1 MSAYLFD
8 QFSVHFFQKIFR
20 NIDEIKEMFDAL
32 KESLQERVLRD
43 WPLISGVGDILFE
56 FFDLDGEK
64 GQKFQQE
71 VSNWVAKDTDA
82 FKEIKRFC
90 DLPNDMLK
98 MKEAISEAQSDPR
111 LKKQT
116 FKNIMTVI
124 FQTMP
129 RYPMLLTQLI
139 KYTDK
144 G

>member
-1 MSAYLFD
+1 
-8 QFSVHFFQKIFR
+8 
-20 NIDEIKEMFDAL
+20 MFDAL

-64 GQKFQQE
+64 GQKFQRE

-90 DLPNDMLK
+90 DLPNDMLH
-98 MKEAISEAQSDPR
+98 MQQAIAEAQSDPR
-111 LKKQT
+111 LKKLT

-144 G
+144 GRL

>member
-1 MSAYLFD
+1 
-8 QFSVHFFQKIFR
+8 
-20 NIDEIKEMFDAL
+20 MFDAL

-111 LKKQT
+111 LKKLT

-144 G
+144 GKYMAICKCFKYITRYKFLSMNYIF